1 MQNKLIDDVSR
12 GLTDTIPTVSGEL
25 LLLSRLQ
32 LEYRLKLEACFIFYF
47 DFCHQ
52 ACVFVGVLKALIVIL
67 TIEKGSSLSILNIQV
82 CNLVFVMHLLLYC
95 MTLLFPSTCISWKL
109 LCVDFNRKNTK
120 DCYYLCPC
128 LIWKIKCSPPNT
140 PWTFWSPV
148 LPPGMDLHTLFGPCP
163 ALVTPMYERCQCADH
178 ELAAV

>member
-1 MQNKLIDDVSR
+1 MQNKFTDDVSR
-12 GLTDTIPTVSGEL
+12 GLKDTVPTVSGEL

-52 ACVFVGVLKALIVIL
+52 ACVFVGVLKVLIVIL
-67 TIEKGSSLSILNIQV
+67 TIEQGSSLSILNIQV

-109 LCVDFNRKNTK
+109 LCVDFNRKK
-120 DCYYLCPC
+120 RLR
-128 LIWKIKCSPPNT
+128 LR
-140 PWTFWSPV
+140 
-148 LPPGMDLHTLFGPCP
+148 M
-163 ALVTPMYERCQCADH
+163 
-178 ELAAV
+178 